1 MVLVSHTWG
10 RNRQRDIL
18 QISWV
23 DIHTHILDKIPAV
36 LVLCTVEAEDILVV
50 GAGQP
55 LKLVCR
61 RTDVPE
67 DRKTRGRILDRG
79 PLFATG

>member
-1 MVLVSHTWG
+1 MMVLVSHTWG

-23 DIHTHILDKIPAV
+23 DTHTHIPDKTPAV
-36 LVLCTVEAEDILVV
+36 LEVCTVEAEDILVV
-50 GAGQP
+50 GTDQQ
-55 LKLVCR
+55 LKLVCQ

-67 DRKTRGRILDRG
+67 DRKTSGHILDGG
-79 PLFATG
+79 P

>member
-1 MVLVSHTWG
+1 MVLVPHTWG
-10 RNRQRDIL
+10 RNRQTDIL
-18 QISWV
+18 QIRWV

-36 LVLCTVEAEDILVV
+36 LEACTAEAEDILVV
-50 GAGQP
+50 GTDQR

-67 DRKTRGRILDRG
+67 DRKTRGHILDRV
-79 PLFATG
+79 P